1 MVKMVKKKRDLL
13 FLLERLVDAC
23 LSEKK
28 KKNTLFFNIIL
39 LLYLQI

>member
-1 MVKMVKKKRDLL
+1 MVKMVKKKKDLL

-28 KKNTLFFNIIL
+28 KNTLFFNIIL